1 MEFSIWE
8 AKQEIRRH
16 MQSQR
21 KALNPAQKQSWDKQ
35 IIAVILAQS
44 VYQRAASILLYM
56 AMPQEVNLDELL
68 MAALA
73 SGKQV
78 GVPRVNRQ
86 TKRMQA
92 VRFLQDDPL
101 VAGVF
106 GILEPSSDA
115 PIMRI
120 EEIDLIIMPGL
131 AFAING
137 ARIGYGGGY
146 YDRFLEN
153 ESHRPY
159 LLAVAYD
166 WQVFADLP
174 ATPAD
179 RKIDGIVTP
188 TRLMEC

>member
-21 KALNPAQKQSWDKQ
+21 QTLEPAQKQSWDKQ
-35 IIAVILAQS
+35 IIATILAQS
-44 VYQRAASILLYM
+44 VYQRATSILLYM
-56 AMPQEVNLDELL
+56 AMPQEVNLDDLL

-106 GILEPSSDA
+106 GILEPRGDA
-115 PIMRI
+115 PIMRLD
-120 EEIDLIIMPGL
+120 EIDLIIMPGL
-131 AFAING
+131 AFSENG

-146 YDRFLEN
+146 YDRFLGN
-153 ESHRPY
+153 ESSRPY

-174 ATPAD
+174 VTPVD

-188 TRLMEC
+188 TRVMEF

>member
-1 MEFSIWE
+1 
-8 AKQEIRRH
+8 

-21 KALNPAQKQSWDKQ
+21 QALEPTQKQSWDKQ
-35 IIAVILAQS
+35 IIATILAQS
-44 VYQRAASILLYM
+44 VYQQASGMLLYM
-56 AMPQEVNLDELL
+56 AMPQEVNVDELL

-78 GVPRVNRQ
+78 GVPKVNRQ

-92 VRFLQDDPL
+92 VRFLQNDPL

-106 GILEPSSDA
+106 GILEPRSDA

-120 EEIDLIIMPGL
+120 DEIDLIIMPGL
-131 AFAING
+131 AFAENG

-153 ESHRPY
+153 ESNRPY

-174 ATPAD
+174 VTPAD
-179 RKIDGIVTP
+179 RKIDSIVTP